1 MFRIFDGMLYE
12 GKKSDRWAVT
22 VRHIGHGHAEAS
34 ARQAIDWQEVGP
46 VSPEA
51 LAMKA
56 ESDAK
61 DDEERKLRNLE
72 RAARR
77 GKCAVRL
84 KVKAAGMDAMLTLT
98 YRQNQTDLAL
108 VKKHMYAFV
117 RRMRE
122 AIPGWQYVAAFEP
135 QKRGAWHV
143 HMATHRLPLMMA
155 ASNGVKVKSFNVVRA
170 IWRSVTGE
178 LGGNIDQQARK
189 RWSKQTAGK
198 MAAYLSKYMLKSYAD
213 GEPWT
218 NRYSSSKGLKVPPA
232 TLLEFRGASL
242 AELVPLLFDEI
253 AAGACQCMTWLSGF
267 GDCFF
272 LSTERPPP
280 R

>member
-1 MFRIFDGMLYE
+1 MFRIFNGTLFE
-12 GKKSDRWAVT
+12 GKKSDRWLAT

-34 ARQAIDWQEVGP
+34 ARQAIDWHEVGP

-56 ESDAK
+56 ESDLQ
-61 DDEERKLRNLE
+61 DDEDRKRRNLE

-77 GKCAVRL
+77 GKSDVRL
-84 KVKAAGMDAMLTLT
+84 KVKAAGMDALLTLT
-98 YRQNQTDLAL
+98 YRENQTDLAL
-108 VKKHMYAFV
+108 TKQHMYAFV
-117 RRMRE
+117 RRIRKVL
-122 AIPGWQYVAAFEP
+122 PGWQYVAAFEP

-143 HMATHRLPLMMA
+143 HMATHRLPKLMA

-218 NRYSSSKGLKVPPA
+218 NRYSCSKGLKVPPA

-242 AELVPLLFDEI
+242 AEIVGLLFDEI
-253 AAGACQCMTWLSGF
+253 AQGSCECMTWLSGF

-272 LSTERPPP
+272 LSTEKPPP

>member
-1 MFRIFDGMLYE
+1 MFRIFNGTLFE
-12 GKKSDRWAVT
+12 GKKSNRWMVT
-22 VRHIGHGHAEAS
+22 VRHLGHGHAEAS
-34 ARQAIDWQEVGP
+34 ARQAIDWHEVGP

-56 ESDAK
+56 ASDAQ
-61 DDEERKLRNLE
+61 DDAERKQRNLE

-77 GKCAVRL
+77 GKCGVRL
-84 KVKAAGMDAMLTLT
+84 KVKAAGMDALLTLT
-98 YRQNQTDLAL
+98 YRVNQTDLAL
-108 VKKHMYAFV
+108 CKKHMYEFV
-117 RRMRE
+117 RRMRR
-122 AIPGWQYVAAFEP
+122 ALPAFQYVAAFEK

-143 HMATHRLPLMMA
+143 HIATHRLPMLMA
-155 ASNGVKVKSFNVVRA
+155 ASNGVRVKSFNVVRA

-178 LGGNIDQQARK
+178 MGGNIDQAARK

-198 MAAYLSKYMLKSYAD
+198 MAAYLSKYMLKSYAE

-218 NRYSSSKGLKVPPA
+218 NRYSCSKGLTVPPA

-242 AELVPLLFDEI
+242 SEIVGLLFDEV
-253 AAGACQCMTWLSGF
+253 AAGPCECMTWLSSF

-272 LSTERPPP
+272 LSTEKPPP